1 MWKKIVGLPTTSKIV
16 VLSCPVTCDLQPLI
30 YNYYPLCVFK
40 LFLWQTRIFKCWSYY
55 LCHLWISCLG
65 CAKSKNRQ
73 GNLDGEGGLSGHNHI
88 CGIRFVCI
96 PYVQVPMETMR
107 ITTKLFETWFS
118 ALISF
123 SWKQLHVYIWWLC
136 QEIKFFFIMI

>member
-16 VLSCPVTCDLQPLI
+16 ILSCPVTCDLQPLI

-55 LCHLWISCLG
+55 VCHLWIELLRLCKKQESP
-65 CAKSKNRQ
+65 RQ
-73 GNLDGEGGLSGHNHI
+73 FGWGRGDLVATIIYVVLDLYVH
-88 CGIRFVCI
+88 
-96 PYVQVPMETMR
+96 VQVPMEAML
-107 ITTKLFETWFS
+107 ITTKLFETWFP
-118 ALISF
+118 ASF

-136 QEIKFFFIMI
+136 QEIKFFFIRI